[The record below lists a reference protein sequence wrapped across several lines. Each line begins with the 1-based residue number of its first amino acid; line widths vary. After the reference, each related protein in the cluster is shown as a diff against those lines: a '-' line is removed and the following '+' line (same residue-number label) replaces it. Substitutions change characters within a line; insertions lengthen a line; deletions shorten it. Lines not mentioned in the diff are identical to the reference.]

1 MAAPI
6 SEFKKHRA
14 ICLQFLYLPRHFL
27 NNAKVYFFLA
37 FLLALISRCSGNE
50 DFQIDEFLKRE
61 YSLTKPYQGLGSS
74 SSSHWDLLGNAMI
87 TPEYVRLTPDLQS
100 RQGAVWSRIPFYIR
114 DWELQVHFKIHGQG
128 KKNLNGDGLALWLT
142 KERMQIGTSMF
153 FSLKYKSSKVYS
165 PVFGNINHFT
175 GLGVFIDTYPN
186 HENQQE
192 RVFPFISAM
201 VGNGTVAYDHE
212 KDGRNADLGGCQA
225 AVRNVDYDT
234 FVLVRYMKNTLTVL
248 MDIDGQQEWKECV
261 EIPGVHLP
269 QGYYFGASSLTGDLS
284 DNHDLI
290 SLKLFELTVER
301 TPEELENEQEITIP
315 SVDYREIPVVVVD
328 EGMSTLT
335 LLFLFIFSVVG
346 LVVLIVAVLFI
357 CARWKERSRKRFY

>member
-1 MAAPI
+1 MAASM
-6 SEFKKHRA
+6 SEFKKHNA
-14 ICLQFLYLPRHFL
+14 IRLQFIHLSRHFI
-27 NNAKVYFFLA
+27 NNAKVYFLLLFLIT
-37 FLLALISRCSGNE
+37 LTSRCSGND
-50 DFQIDEFLKRE
+50 DFQRDEFLKRE

-74 SSSHWDLLGNAMI
+74 SSSHWDLLGNAII

-100 RQGAVWSRIPFYIR
+100 RQGGVWSRIPFYVR

-142 KERMQIGTSMF
+142 RERMQIG
-153 FSLKYKSSKVYS
+153 

-175 GLGVFIDTYPN
+175 GLGIFIDTYPN
-186 HENQQE
+186 HENQHE
-192 RVFPFISAM
+192 RSFPFISAM
-201 VGNGTVAYDHE
+201 VGNGTVAYDHDQ
-212 KDGRNADLGGCQA
+212 DGRNTDLGGCQA

-234 FVLVRYMKNTLTVL
+234 FVLVRYVKNMLTV
-248 MDIDGQQEWKECV
+248 MIDIEGKQDWKECV

-301 TPEELENEQEITIP
+301 TPEELENEQEVKIP
-315 SVDYREIPVVVVD
+315 SVDYREIPVEVVD

-346 LVVLIVAVLFI
+346 LVVLIVVLLFI
-357 CARWKERSRKRFY
+357 YARWKERSRKRFY